1 MKSFS
6 LSIPYI
12 LLPLIISTAAVA
24 QDTTGR
30 LSGKNQDTCSS
41 LISAVSL
48 NANVTSVSSSIHQN
62 TYIYDDFD
70 FSQPF
75 QHNKGGTAT
84 HAVNPSDKAN
94 TVIIDPYEGSIPI
107 DRRGK
112 FVKNPEMPQAP
123 SPHPQAATL
132 PKGSFT
138 AEAVWNI
145 QGDIVKG
152 HVYLKDHM
160 YRYDMLVN
168 GKRSVQIESVGE
180 NVTSRQTLEI
190 QDLAIIVD
198 RKTQKEIAINRVEKT
213 YYESDG
219 LMFSMLYNPIETYY
233 TMSTMYNAVDQ
244 GSETIAQI
252 ACDKKNLMHG
262 DILVQTAWISKKYDF
277 PVKIITYVHGKEN
290 MIFELKNVTETPV
303 DAKVFEIP
311 EGYNKKQP

>member
-1 MKSFS
+1 MAHRMEPPGASGSEPGAFPKGSQRYLDARRSRCYLIYKGGHTMKSFS

-48 NANVTSVSSSIHQN
+48 SATVTSVSSSIHQN

-94 TVIIDPYEGSIPI
+94 TVIIDPYQGSIPI

-112 FVKNPEMPQAP
+112 FVKNPEMPQAS

-132 PKGSFT
+132 P
-138 AEAVWNI
+138 
-145 QGDIVKG
+145 
-152 HVYLKDHM
+152 
-160 YRYDMLVN
+160 
-168 GKRSVQIESVGE
+168 
-180 NVTSRQTLEI
+180 
-190 QDLAIIVD
+190 
-198 RKTQKEIAINRVEKT
+198 
-213 YYESDG
+213 
-219 LMFSMLYNPIETYY
+219 
-233 TMSTMYNAVDQ
+233 
-244 GSETIAQI
+244 
-252 ACDKKNLMHG
+252 
-262 DILVQTAWISKKYDF
+262 
-277 PVKIITYVHGKEN
+277 
-290 MIFELKNVTETPV
+290 
-303 DAKVFEIP
+303 
-311 EGYNKKQP
+311 